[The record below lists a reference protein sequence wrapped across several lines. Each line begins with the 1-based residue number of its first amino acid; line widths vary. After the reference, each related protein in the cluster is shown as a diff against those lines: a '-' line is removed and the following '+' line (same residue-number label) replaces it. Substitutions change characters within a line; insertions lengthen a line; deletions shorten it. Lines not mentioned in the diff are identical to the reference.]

1 MESVSRKRNR
11 MECSGQFRNYRK
23 GARRR
28 MGSYF
33 NADKTVMSDIA
44 ETLRNAAEILRES
57 GIAEPRRE
65 AALLLAFSLEKDK
78 VFLVAHDDYEVS
90 GEENT
95 KFQSFLSRRASR
107 EPFEY
112 ITGSQEFY
120 RLDFFVKP
128 DVLIP
133 RPETE
138 LIVENAIEI
147 LREIEKPRFCEVGT
161 GSGCISVSILHEA
174 KTATAIGLDISP
186 KALEI
191 ARRNADANG
200 VSERFELKHSDVF
213 DALKNEKNEKNEKF
227 DLIVSNPP
235 YVPFGDL
242 AGLQPEVRDHE
253 PQIAL
258 TDGGDGLS
266 IIKKIIADSPQC
278 LKPNGFLLIETGHG
292 QATEVLRMFQ
302 PKIWKNVEVLPD
314 LQGIQRT
321 VKAQFAD

>member
-1 MESVSRKRNR
+1 
-11 MECSGQFRNYRK
+11 
-23 GARRR
+23 
-28 MGSYF
+28 
-33 NADKTVMSDIA
+33 MSDIA
-44 ETLRNAAEILRES
+44 EILRTATDVLREN

-65 AALLLAFSLEKDK
+65 AALLLAFALEKDK
-78 VFLVAHDDYEVS
+78 TFLVSHDDYELS
-90 GEENT
+90 SEENT
-95 KFQSFLSRRASR
+95 LFQSFLIRRANR
-107 EPFEY
+107 EPFQY

-120 RLDFFVKP
+120 RLDFFVTP

-138 LIVENAIEI
+138 LIVENALEI

-174 KTATAIGLDISP
+174 KTATAISLDISP

-191 ARRNADANG
+191 ARKNAVAND
-200 VSERFELKHSDVF
+200 VSARLELKKSDIF
-213 DALKNEKNEKNEKF
+213 AALDYKKDVKF

-235 YVPFGDL
+235 YVPFNDL

-258 TDGGDGLS
+258 TDGSDGLS
-266 IIKKIIADSPQC
+266 IIEKIIAESPQY
-278 LKPNGFLLIETGHG
+278 LKPNGFLLMEIGYG
-292 QATEVLRMFQ
+292 QAAEVSRMFR
-302 PKIWKNVEVLPD
+302 PEIWKNVELLPD

-321 VKAQFAD
+321 VKAQFTA